1 MTDNV
6 TTDWRHF
13 AECSK
18 HDPEI
23 WFPIGNTGPALLQI
37 EEATAICRTCP
48 VMQECGQ
55 WAFDTDQQ
63 SGVWGGL
70 SEDERRAMKRRASR
84 NRAAKVTA

>member
-1 MTDNV
+1 MS
-6 TTDWRHF
+6 TDWRHF

-23 WFPIGNTGPALLQI
+23 WFPIGSTGPALLQI

-55 WAFDTDQQ
+55 WALGTGQEH
-63 SGVWGGL
+63 GVSGGL
-70 SEDERRAMKRRASR
+70 SEGERRRLKRQRAR
-84 NRAAKVTA
+84 NRTAAA